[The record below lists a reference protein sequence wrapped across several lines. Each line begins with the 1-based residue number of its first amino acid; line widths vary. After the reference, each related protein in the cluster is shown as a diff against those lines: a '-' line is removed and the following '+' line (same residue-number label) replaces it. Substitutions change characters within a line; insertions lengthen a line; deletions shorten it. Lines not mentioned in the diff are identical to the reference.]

1 MTNKIF
7 LKSIQMFSGL
17 NEKDI
22 GKFLAIVSEKN
33 YKKGDVIFH
42 CDDEGSYLFILKSGM
57 VKISLFDKEGR
68 EDVLKIIHPYDCFGE
83 MSLLDG
89 QHRSATVTAME
100 KSATLIVRREDFIN
114 LIKKH
119 PDVALT
125 MLAMLCRRLRK
136 TDEKIASLR
145 FADSYGKVARVLL
158 DISLEKGV
166 KKGSGIVFDLNM
178 NRDTLANLAGVSR
191 ETATRILKEFQDNG
205 CIKISG
211 RNVCILDESVLKRE
225 VL

>member
-1 MTNKIF
+1 MTNNIF
-7 LKSIQMFSGL
+7 LKKIELFSGL
-17 NEKDI
+17 NGKDI
-22 GKFLAIVSEKN
+22 NRFLAISIEKN
-33 YKKGDVIFH
+33 YRKGDVIFH
-42 CDDEGSYLFILKSGM
+42 HNDEGSSLFILKSGM
-57 VKISLFDKEGR
+57 VKVSIFDRNGR
-68 EDVLKIIHPYDCFGE
+68 EDILKIVHPYDCFGE

-89 QHRSATVTAME
+89 YHRSATVTAME
-100 KSATLIVRREDFIN
+100 RSDALIIRREDFIA

-125 MLAMLCRRLRK
+125 MLALLCRRLRK

-158 DISLEKGV
+158 DISYEKGI
-166 KKGSGIVFDLNM
+166 KKGGGIVFDLNI

-191 ETATRILKEFQDNG
+191 ETATRILREFQDRG

-211 RNVCILDESVLKRE
+211 RKVSILDESVLKRE